1 MEAMKAQATPTAYGM
16 KTLDQFVGQQVGL
29 SDWIVVD
36 QRRIDEFADC
46 TGDRQWIHV
55 DVERAK
61 RESPFGAPIAHGYLT
76 LALVGALVTEL
87 GVIPPDAATGLN
99 YGLDKVRFIAPVKSG
114 ARVRLQTNLISAE
127 PQSDRRM
134 LLKLQCGLEI
144 EGEDKPALVA
154 EVLCMLVGKPE
165 GS

>member
-1 MEAMKAQATPTAYGM
+1 MAIPNYSMATVP
-16 KTLDQFVGQQVGL
+16 QFVGRSLGISEWVAVGQ
-29 SDWIVVD
+29 D
-36 QRRIDEFADC
+36 RIDQFATC

-61 RESPFGAPIAHGYLT
+61 RESPFG
-76 LALVGALVTEL
+76 VGL
-87 GVIPPDAATGLN
+87 GRCAGDRAWHHSPDATTRPN
-99 YGLDKVRFIAPVKSG
+99 YGLDKVRFITPVKSG
-114 ARVRLQTNLISAE
+114 ARVRLQTNLTSAQ

-134 LLKLQCGLEI
+134 LLKLQCALEI

>member
-1 MEAMKAQATPTAYGM
+1 M
-16 KTLDQFVGQQVGL
+16 KTVSFDELPSLAGQEIGVSNWVQIDQDRVNK
-29 SDWIVVD
+29 
-36 QRRIDEFADC
+36 FADA
-46 TGDRQWIHV
+46 TGDHQWIHV

-114 ARVRLQTNLISAE
+114 ARVRLQSNLISAE
-127 PQSDRRM
+127 PQSGHRM
-134 LLKLQCGLEI
+134 LLKLQCTLEI

-154 EVLCMLVGKPE
+154 EVLCMLVGKPTD
-165 GS
+165 S

>member
-1 MEAMKAQATPTAYGM
+1 MATVP
-16 KTLDQFVGQQVGL
+16 QFVGRSLGISEWVTVGQ
-29 SDWIVVD
+29 DCID
-36 QRRIDEFADC
+36 QFAAC

-114 ARVRLQTNLISAE
+114 ARVRLQSDLISSE
-127 PQSDRRM
+127 PQSNRRV
-134 LLKLQCGLEI
+134 LLKLQCALEI

>member
-1 MEAMKAQATPTAYGM
+1 MTIPNYSMATVP
-16 KTLDQFVGQQVGL
+16 QFVGRSLGISEWVT
-29 SDWIVVD
+29 VD
-36 QRRIDEFADC
+36 QDRIDQFATC
-46 TGDRQWIHV
+46 TGDRQRIHV

-61 RESPFGAPIAHGYLT
+61 RESPFGARIAHGYLS

-114 ARVRLQTNLISAE
+114 ARVRLQANLISAE
-127 PQSDRRM
+127 PQSNRRV
-134 LLKLQCGLEI
+134 LLKLQCALEI

-154 EVLCMLVGKPE
+154 EVLCMLVGKSE